1 MKSEDS
7 LKQAF
12 KRAASNILQEGT
24 SDVGLV
30 GRPFEVDLLSD
41 ASFQNKLRQK
51 AVKEIVQNDLD
62 KLEVGTPSHILVP
75 KKSLADFRS
84 CAVTDVYDELV
95 YLTLVLSIA
104 KSIEANRI
112 NRSENTVFSYRL
124 KYDEHTGRLFDPG
137 YSFSSFQSHANE
149 LKKSSRYRVMVK
161 CDIASFYDRLN
172 LHRLNSS
179 LLSLPNIDNDI
190 VNLIDKL
197 LLFWSGRNSYGLPVG
212 SNASRI
218 LAEAELI
225 TVDKY
230 LIQHG
235 VKFCRFVDDYRIF
248 ARSASEANESL
259 ERLVFALERE
269 GLFLNSGKT
278 KIEDI
283 STTAQANPPEPPS
296 CPPGD
301 RPEEPKRAMLI
312 AGYSGLIPLKYRAPS
327 SGEASKLSSLNI
339 QASLKKA
346 EGSVLLESHEFRDL
360 LKSVQIQERFEYMV
374 AITPLVEK
382 CPQFIPYV
390 IDFCQKNAEL
400 MSCNTRESIADY
412 FEKSLLDNNTPEY
425 IRIAISGLYATPAFE
440 RIDILAKTFL
450 GLSRESGKHIGRV
463 LLDKMTG
470 RTSRLTT
477 LDIRDNCSTAN
488 IQELRALARL
498 VARGLPKDESA
509 PFLKN
514 LRIRSKDLFLEQV
527 IATEKKLLKPTQPT
541 Q

>member
-124 KYDEHTGRLFDPG
+124 KYDERTGRLFDPG

-225 TVDKY
+225 TVDNY

-269 GLFLNSGKT
+269 GLFLNSGKLKSKT
-278 KIEDI
+278 Y
-283 STTAQANPPEPPS
+283 QQPR
-296 CPPGD
+296 
-301 RPEEPKRAMLI
+301 RPTLQSRR
-312 AGYSGLIPLKYRAPS
+312 RAP
-327 SGEASKLSSLNI
+327 
-339 QASLKKA
+339 
-346 EGSVLLESHEFRDL
+346 LEIV
-360 LKSVQIQERFEYMV
+360 LKSPNE
-374 AITPLVEK
+374 P
-382 CPQFIPYV
+382 C
-390 IDFCQKNAEL
+390 
-400 MSCNTRESIADY
+400 
-412 FEKSLLDNNTPEY
+412 
-425 IRIAISGLYATPAFE
+425 
-440 RIDILAKTFL
+440 
-450 GLSRESGKHIGRV
+450 
-463 LLDKMTG
+463 
-470 RTSRLTT
+470 
-477 LDIRDNCSTAN
+477 
-488 IQELRALARL
+488 
-498 VARGLPKDESA
+498 
-509 PFLKN
+509 
-514 LRIRSKDLFLEQV
+514 
-527 IATEKKLLKPTQPT
+527 
-541 Q
+541 

>member
-12 KRAASNILQEGT
+12 KRAATNILQEGT

-30 GRPFEVDLLSD
+30 GRPFEADLLSD

-51 AVKEIVQNDLD
+51 AVREIIQNDLD
-62 KLEVGTPSHILVP
+62 KLEIGTPNHILVP

-84 CAVTDVYDELV
+84 CAVTDIYDELV

-104 KSIEANRI
+104 KSIETNRI
-112 NRSENTVFSYRL
+112 NKSKDTVFSYRL
-124 KYDEHTGRLFDPG
+124 KYDELTGRLFDPN
-137 YSFSSFQSHANE
+137 YSFSSFQSHVHE
-149 LKKSSRYRVMVK
+149 LKRSSSYRVMVK

-179 LLSLPNIDNDI
+179 LLSLPNVDNDI
-190 VNLIDKL
+190 ANLIDKL

-225 TVDKY
+225 TVDNY

-248 ARSASEANESL
+248 AQGASEANESL

-283 STTAQANPPEPPS
+283 SATEQTNPAEPQP
-296 CPPGD
+296 CVPAG
-301 RPEEPKRAMLI
+301 RPEEPKQAVLI

-327 SGEASKLSSLNI
+327 SGEALKLLSLDI

-360 LKSVQIQERFEYMV
+360 LKSVQVQERFECMT

-390 IDFCQKNAEL
+390 IDFCQKNARL
-400 MSCNTRESIADY
+400 MSPKARESIADY

-425 IRIAISGLYATPAFE
+425 IRIAISGLYATPDFE
-440 RIDILAKTFL
+440 RMDILAKTFL

-463 LLDKMTG
+463 LLDRMTG

-488 IQELRALARL
+488 VQELRSLARL

-514 LRIRSKDLFLEQV
+514 LRIRSNDPFLEQV
-527 IATEKKLLKPTQPT
+527 IATERKRLKSI
-541 Q
+541 